1 MIKQKFSVGII
12 GMLKK
17 QFIFLIISIGLI
29 SISCNN
35 SVDFGSEEAGS
46 DSISVPLPSTETL
59 SQNNLSRDLSIL
71 NTQQVATGVN
81 VVGKGMADANPDIAI
96 INFSVVSIKDTASES
111 RNTAAKALQNII
123 DELIAKDI
131 PKENIT
137 TNYFRI
143 GPEKEWNDKKRKMEL
158 IGFKTTNSVKVK
170 IYELDK
176 VGEIIDVIIINSDE
190 LIDFESITFD
200 LEDKTSIIK
209 SAREIA
215 VKNAMEKA
223 QEIAS
228 TANIKLGNPKY
239 INEISSPNAF
249 ESVSDMPMM
258 AMARAESF
266 IETPIMSGDISVS
279 VQVQMHFDINDN

>member
-1 MIKQKFSVGII
+1 M
-12 GMLKK
+12 
-17 QFIFLIISIGLI
+17 
-29 SISCNN
+29 
-35 SVDFGSEEAGS
+35 DFGSEEAGS

-170 IYELDK
+170 IYEKLK
-176 VGEIIDVIIINSDE
+176 YFV
-190 LIDFESITFD
+190 SI
-200 LEDKTSIIK
+200 
-209 SAREIA
+209 
-215 VKNAMEKA
+215 
-223 QEIAS
+223 
-228 TANIKLGNPKY
+228 
-239 INEISSPNAF
+239 
-249 ESVSDMPMM
+249 
-258 AMARAESF
+258 
-266 IETPIMSGDISVS
+266 
-279 VQVQMHFDINDN
+279 

>member
-17 QFIFLIISIGLI
+17 QFIFLIISVGLI
-29 SISCNN
+29 SIACNN
-35 SVDFGSEEAGS
+35 TVDFGSEEADQ
-46 DSISVPLPSTETL
+46 DSISVPLPLTETK
-59 SQNNLSRDLSIL
+59 SQNNLTRDLSLL
-71 NTQQVATGVN
+71 NNQQVATGIN
-81 VVGKGMADANPDIAI
+81 VIGKGMADANPDIAI
-96 INFSVVSIKDTASES
+96 INFSVVSIKDSASES
-111 RNTAAKALQNII
+111 RNTAAKALQNVLN
-123 DELIAKDI
+123 ELIAKDVS
-131 PKENIT
+131 KDNIT

-176 VGEIIDVIIINSDE
+176 IGEIIDVIILNSDE

-200 LEDKTSIIK
+200 LEDKTTIIK

-215 VKNAMEKA
+215 VKNAIEKA
-223 QEIAS
+223 QEIAG
-228 TANIKLGNPKY
+228 TANIKLGSPTY
-239 INEISSPNAF
+239 INEISSPSAF

-266 IETPIMSGDISVS
+266 TETPIMSGDISVS

>member
-1 MIKQKFSVGII
+1 
-12 GMLKK
+12 MLKK
-17 QFIFLIISIGLI
+17 FFIFLIISVGLI
-29 SISCNN
+29 SVACNN
-35 SVDFGSEEAGS
+35 SAGFGTGES
-46 DSISVPLPSTETL
+46 DLESISVPLPASESTL
-59 SQNNLSRDLSIL
+59 QNSPVRDVSLL
-71 NTQQVATGVN
+71 NNQQVATGISVI
-81 VVGKGMADANPDIAI
+81 GKGMADANPDIAI
-96 INFSVVSIKDTASES
+96 INFSVVSIKDSASES
-111 RNTAAKALQNII
+111 RNTAAKALQNIL

-131 PKENIT
+131 SKENIT

-158 IGFKTTNSVKVK
+158 IGFKTTNSVNVK
-170 IYELDK
+170 IYELDNI
-176 VGEIIDVIIINSDE
+176 GEIIDVIIMNSDE

-200 LEDKTSIIK
+200 LEDKTTIIK

-239 INEISSPNAF
+239 INEISSPSAF

-279 VQVQMHFDINDN
+279 VQVQMHFDINDNLE

>member
-1 MIKQKFSVGII
+1 MKKF
-12 GMLKK
+12 
-17 QFIFLIISIGLI
+17 FIFLLISVGLI
-29 SISCNN
+29 SVSCNN
-35 SVDFGSEEAGS
+35 SVGFGTGESDSE
-46 DSISVPLPSTETL
+46 SISVPLPATESTL
-59 SQNNLSRDLSIL
+59 QNRALRDVSLL
-71 NTQQVATGVN
+71 NNQQVATGIN
-81 VVGKGMADANPDIAI
+81 VIGKGMADANPDIAI
-96 INFSVVSIKDTASES
+96 INFSIVSIKDSASDS
-111 RNTAAKALQNII
+111 RNTAAKTLQNIL
-123 DELIAKDI
+123 DELIAKNI
-131 PKENIT
+131 SKENIT

-158 IGFKTTNSVKVK
+158 IGFKTTNSVNVK

-176 VGEIIDVIIINSDE
+176 VGEIIDVIIMNSDE

-200 LEDKTSIIK
+200 LEDKTTIIK

-215 VKNAMEKA
+215 VKNAMEIA

-239 INEISSPNAF
+239 INEISSPSAF

>member
-17 QFIFLIISIGLI
+17 QFIFLIISVGLI
-29 SISCNN
+29 SIACNN
-35 SVDFGSEEAGS
+35 TVDFGSEEADP
-46 DSISVPLPSTETL
+46 DSISVPLPSTETT
-59 SQNNLSRDLSIL
+59 SQNNLTRDLSLL
-71 NTQQVATGVN
+71 NNQQVATGIN
-81 VVGKGMADANPDIAI
+81 VIGKGMADANPDIAI
-96 INFSVVSIKDTASES
+96 INFSVVSIKDSASES
-111 RNTAAKALQNII
+111 RNTAAKALQNVLN
-123 DELIAKDI
+123 ELIAKDVS
-131 PKENIT
+131 KDNIT

-143 GPEKEWNDKKRKMEL
+143 GPEKEWKDKKRKMEL

-176 VGEIIDVIIINSDE
+176 IGEIIDVIILNSDE

-200 LEDKTSIIK
+200 LEDKTTIIK

-215 VKNAMEKA
+215 VKNAIEKA
-223 QEIAS
+223 QEIAG
-228 TANIKLGNPKY
+228 TANIKLGSPTY
-239 INEISSPNAF
+239 INEISSPSAF

-266 IETPIMSGDISVS
+266 TETPIMSGDISVS

>member
-1 MIKQKFSVGII
+1 MCKNYDI
-12 GMLKK
+12 
-17 QFIFLIISIGLI
+17 
-29 SISCNN
+29 
-35 SVDFGSEEAGS
+35 
-46 DSISVPLPSTETL
+46 
-59 SQNNLSRDLSIL
+59 QNF
-71 NTQQVATGVN
+71 
-81 VVGKGMADANPDIAI
+81 K
-96 INFSVVSIKDTASES
+96 
-111 RNTAAKALQNII
+111 
-123 DELIAKDI
+123 KDI

-158 IGFKTTNSVKVK
+158 IGFKTTNSVNVK

-176 VGEIIDVIIINSDE
+176 VGEIIDVIILNSDE

-200 LEDKTSIIK
+200 LEDKTTIIK

-239 INEISSPNAF
+239 INEISSPSAF

-266 IETPIMSGDISVS
+266 TETPIMSGDISVS

>member
-1 MIKQKFSVGII
+1 
-12 GMLKK
+12 MLKK
-17 QFIFLIISIGLI
+17 FFIFLIISVGLI
-29 SISCNN
+29 SVACNN
-35 SVDFGSEEAGS
+35 SVGFGTGESDSE
-46 DSISVPLPSTETL
+46 SISVPLPTSESTL
-59 SQNNLSRDLSIL
+59 QNSPLRDVSLL
-71 NTQQVATGVN
+71 NNQQVATGISVI
-81 VVGKGMADANPDIAI
+81 GKGMADANPDIAI
-96 INFSVVSIKDTASES
+96 INFSVVSIKDSASES
-111 RNTAAKALQNII
+111 RNTAAKALQNIL

-131 PKENIT
+131 SKENIT

-158 IGFKTTNSVKVK
+158 IGFKTTNSVNVK
-170 IYELDK
+170 IYELDNI
-176 VGEIIDVIIINSDE
+176 GEIIDVIIMNSDE

-200 LEDKTSIIK
+200 LEDKTTIIK

-239 INEISSPNAF
+239 INEISSPSAF

>member
-1 MIKQKFSVGII
+1 M
-12 GMLKK
+12 
-17 QFIFLIISIGLI
+17 
-29 SISCNN
+29 NN
-35 SVDFGSEEAGS
+35 
-46 DSISVPLPSTETL
+46 
-59 SQNNLSRDLSIL
+59 
-71 NTQQVATGVN
+71 QQVATGIN
-81 VVGKGMADANPDIAI
+81 VIGKGMADANPDIAI
-96 INFSVVSIKDTASES
+96 INFSVVSIKDSASES
-111 RNTAAKALQNII
+111 RNTAAKALQNVLN
-123 DELIAKDI
+123 ELIAKDVS
-131 PKENIT
+131 KDNIT

-176 VGEIIDVIIINSDE
+176 IGEIIDVIILNSDE

-200 LEDKTSIIK
+200 LEDKTTIIK

-215 VKNAMEKA
+215 VKNAIEKA
-223 QEIAS
+223 QEIAG
-228 TANIKLGNPKY
+228 TANIKLGSPTY
-239 INEISSPNAF
+239 INEISSPSAF

-266 IETPIMSGDISVS
+266 TETPIMSGDISVS

>member
-1 MIKQKFSVGII
+1 
-12 GMLKK
+12 MLKK
-17 QFIFLIISIGLI
+17 FFIFLLISVGLI
-29 SISCNN
+29 SVSCNN
-35 SVDFGSEEAGS
+35 SVGFGTGESDSE
-46 DSISVPLPSTETL
+46 SISVPLPATESTL
-59 SQNNLSRDLSIL
+59 QNRALRDVSLL
-71 NTQQVATGVN
+71 NNQQVATGIN
-81 VVGKGMADANPDIAI
+81 VIGKGMADANPDIAI
-96 INFSVVSIKDTASES
+96 INFSIVSIKDSASDS
-111 RNTAAKALQNII
+111 RNTAAKTLQNIL
-123 DELIAKDI
+123 DELIAKNI
-131 PKENIT
+131 SKENIT

-158 IGFKTTNSVKVK
+158 IGFKTTNSVNVK

-176 VGEIIDVIIINSDE
+176 VGEIIDVIIMNSDE

-200 LEDKTSIIK
+200 LEDKTTIIK

-239 INEISSPNAF
+239 INEISSPSAF

>member
-1 MIKQKFSVGII
+1 
-12 GMLKK
+12 MLKK
-17 QFIFLIISIGLI
+17 QFIFLIISVGLI
-29 SISCNN
+29 SIACNN
-35 SVDFGSEEAGS
+35 TVDFGSEEADP
-46 DSISVPLPSTETL
+46 DSISVPLPSTETT
-59 SQNNLSRDLSIL
+59 SQNNLTRDLSLL
-71 NTQQVATGVN
+71 NNQQVATGIN
-81 VVGKGMADANPDIAI
+81 VIGKGMADANPDIAI
-96 INFSVVSIKDTASES
+96 INFSVVSIIDSASES
-111 RNTAAKALQNII
+111 RNTAAKALQNVLN
-123 DELIAKDI
+123 ELIAKDVSI
-131 PKENIT
+131 DNIT

-176 VGEIIDVIIINSDE
+176 IGEIIDVIILNSDE

-200 LEDKTSIIK
+200 LEDKTTIIK

-215 VKNAMEKA
+215 VKNAIEKA
-223 QEIAS
+223 QEIAG
-228 TANIKLGNPKY
+228 TANIKLGSPTY
-239 INEISSPNAF
+239 INEISSPSAF

>member
-1 MIKQKFSVGII
+1 MEKRII
-12 GMLKK
+12 EILKDN
-17 QFIFLIISIGLI
+17 F
-29 SISCNN
+29 
-35 SVDFGSEEAGS
+35 
-46 DSISVPLPSTETL
+46 
-59 SQNNLSRDLSIL
+59 
-71 NTQQVATGVN
+71 
-81 VVGKGMADANPDIAI
+81 KGQD
-96 INFSVVSIKDTASES
+96 
-111 RNTAAKALQNII
+111 I
-123 DELIAKDI
+123 DEARKELCFLFGVRRRDS
-131 PKENIT
+131 PKCPKCKND
-137 TNYFRI
+137 NYA
-143 GPEKEWNDKKRKMEL
+143 
-158 IGFKTTNSVKVK
+158 
-170 IYELDK
+170 ELDNI
-176 VGEIIDVIIINSDE
+176 GEIIDVIIMNSDE

-200 LEDKTSIIK
+200 LEDKTTIIK

-239 INEISSPNAF
+239 INEISSPSAF

>member
-1 MIKQKFSVGII
+1 
-12 GMLKK
+12 MLKK
-17 QFIFLIISIGLI
+17 FFIFLLISVGLI
-29 SISCNN
+29 SVSCNN
-35 SVDFGSEEAGS
+35 SVGFGTGESDSE
-46 DSISVPLPSTETL
+46 SISVPLPATESTL
-59 SQNNLSRDLSIL
+59 QNRALRDVSLL
-71 NTQQVATGVN
+71 NNQQVATGIN
-81 VVGKGMADANPDIAI
+81 VIGKGMADANPDIVI
-96 INFSVVSIKDTASES
+96 INFSIVSIKDSASDS
-111 RNTAAKALQNII
+111 RNTAAKTLQNIL

-131 PKENIT
+131 SKENIT

-158 IGFKTTNSVKVK
+158 IGFKTTNSVNVK

-176 VGEIIDVIIINSDE
+176 VGEIIDVIIMNSDE

-200 LEDKTSIIK
+200 LEDKTTIIK

-239 INEISSPNAF
+239 INEISSPSAF

>member
-17 QFIFLIISIGLI
+17 QFIFLIISVGLI
-29 SISCNN
+29 SIACNN
-35 SVDFGSEEAGS
+35 TVDFGSEEADP
-46 DSISVPLPSTETL
+46 DSISVPLPSTETS
-59 SQNNLSRDLSIL
+59 SQNNLTRDLSLL
-71 NTQQVATGVN
+71 NNQQVATGIN
-81 VVGKGMADANPDIAI
+81 VIGKGMADANPDIAI
-96 INFSVVSIKDTASES
+96 INFSVVSIKDSASES
-111 RNTAAKALQNII
+111 RNTAAKALQNVLN
-123 DELIAKDI
+123 ELKAKDVS
-131 PKENIT
+131 KDNIT

-176 VGEIIDVIIINSDE
+176 IGEIIDVIILNSDE

-200 LEDKTSIIK
+200 LEDKTTIIK

-215 VKNAMEKA
+215 VKNAIEKA
-223 QEIAS
+223 QEIAG
-228 TANIKLGNPKY
+228 TANIKLGSPTY
-239 INEISSPNAF
+239 INEISSPSAF

-266 IETPIMSGDISVS
+266 TETPIMSGDISVS

>member
-1 MIKQKFSVGII
+1 
-12 GMLKK
+12 MLKK
-17 QFIFLIISIGLI
+17 FFIFLLISVGLI
-29 SISCNN
+29 SVSCNN
-35 SVDFGSEEAGS
+35 SVGFGTGESDSE
-46 DSISVPLPSTETL
+46 SISVPLPATESTL
-59 SQNNLSRDLSIL
+59 QNRALRDVSLL
-71 NTQQVATGVN
+71 NNQQVATGIN
-81 VVGKGMADANPDIAI
+81 VIGKGMADANPDIAI
-96 INFSVVSIKDTASES
+96 INFSIVSIKDSASDS
-111 RNTAAKALQNII
+111 RNTAAKTLQNIL

-131 PKENIT
+131 SKENIT

>member
-1 MIKQKFSVGII
+1 
-12 GMLKK
+12 MLKK
-17 QFIFLIISIGLI
+17 FFIFLLISVGLI
-29 SISCNN
+29 SVSCNN
-35 SVDFGSEEAGS
+35 SVGFGTGESDSE
-46 DSISVPLPSTETL
+46 SISVPLPATESTL
-59 SQNNLSRDLSIL
+59 QNRALRDVSLL
-71 NTQQVATGVN
+71 NNQQVATGIN
-81 VVGKGMADANPDIAI
+81 VIGKGMADANPDIAI
-96 INFSVVSIKDTASES
+96 INFSIVSIKDSASDS
-111 RNTAAKALQNII
+111 RNTAAKTLQNIL

-131 PKENIT
+131 SKENIT

-158 IGFKTTNSVKVK
+158 IGFKTTNSVNVK

-176 VGEIIDVIIINSDE
+176 VGEIIDVIIMNSDE

-200 LEDKTSIIK
+200 LEDKTTIIK

-215 VKNAMEKA
+215 VKNAIEKA
-223 QEIAS
+223 QEIAG
-228 TANIKLGNPKY
+228 TANIKLGSPTY
-239 INEISSPNAF
+239 INEISSPSAF

-266 IETPIMSGDISVS
+266 TETPIMSGDISVS